1 MIFVLPGNKRRSPGI
16 EVVVSYC
23 CFFQFQIQ
31 TEGMNNS
38 FFHHQHLK
46 IFFSSWFINKNEKTV
61 PVKIN
66 LFDTQDH
73 LLSLLQKMSK
83 TLHTHNIL
91 FHKNVHN
98 LLHKDMI
105 LKRITE
111 ETLVTL
117 RHQMYLLNYQ
127 KTL

>member
-1 MIFVLPGNKRRSPGI
+1 
-16 EVVVSYC
+16 
-23 CFFQFQIQ
+23 
-31 TEGMNNS
+31 MNNS
-38 FFHHQHLK
+38 FFHHQRLK
-46 IFFSSWFINKNEKTV
+46 IFSSSWFINKNEKTV
-61 PVKIN
+61 PIKIN
-66 LFDTQDH
+66 LFDTQGH
-73 LLSLLQKMSK
+73 LLSLPQKMSK
-83 TLHTHNIL
+83 TLYTQYIL

-117 RHQMYLLNYQ
+117 RHQMYLSNYQ